1 MNVEKL
7 PMDKEAAITTYLRQQ
22 YQPLA
27 VVLHGSR
34 AIGQQRRHSDW
45 DVFLLHHEPPTRA
58 FGREAVAGEDVEWQA
73 ITVPV
78 ADQALLKTCG
88 VVLQFARVLWEDASC
103 AGSTLLRQAAAF
115 YARGVALTDA
125 DKAAYRQYLIHKAHG
140 MEDDA
145 GTPCMFLRHQQA
157 FLERATNW
165 WFEMRGDYKKP
176 LYVAM
181 PLIQAND
188 PVYHDLLLQLAAP
201 GANLDKVRIAR
212 LLISR
217 LFG

>member
-1 MNVEKL
+1 
-7 PMDKEAAITTYLRQQ
+7 MDLQTIITAQLCRQ
-22 YQPLA
+22 YRPAA

-34 AIGQQRRHSDW
+34 ALGMQRRHSDW
-45 DVFLLHHEPPTRA
+45 DIFLLFHELPAQA
-58 FGREAVAGEDVEWQA
+58 FHREEIAGEDVEWQA
-73 ITVPV
+73 VKVPV

-88 VVLQFARVLWEDASC
+88 VVLQFARVLWEDASG

-145 GTPCMFLRHQQA
+145 NTPWLFLRHQHA

-165 WFEMRGDYKKP
+165 WFEMRGEYKKP

-181 PLIQAND
+181 PIIHAQD
-188 PVYHDLLLQLAAP
+188 PAYHDLILQLARP
-201 GANLDKVRIAR
+201 GPNNDKVLVAHRLIAH
-212 LLISR
+212 